1 MNNKRFGNAA
11 FRALSLAALIL
22 LCVPGFAQ
30 NKGGGDYDGEY
41 MTVTHNPEGRI
52 LWLIRITGNTWAQYV
67 RNVSEGEKGW
77 RPWTSGTF
85 TVRGNVLTMT
95 DPKINPE
102 EDLISNTFVYM
113 WKRIPPNFRAHS
125 VITLTDERG
134 IIYLKQ

>member
-52 LWLIRITGNTWAQYV
+52 LWLIRITGSTWKRYV
-67 RNVSEGEKGW
+67 RYDFQGDKNWSPYG
-77 RPWTSGTF
+77 SGTL
-85 TVRGNVLTMT
+85 TVRGNVITMV
-95 DPKINPE
+95 DPD
-102 EDLISNTFVYM
+102 EDMLDNTHVYE
-113 WKRIPPNFRAHS
+113 WKRAGPTYYPT
-125 VITLTDERG
+125 ITLTDETGRT
-134 IIYLKQ
+134 YLKQ